1 MPHVGSGKKNEVA
14 VVVLSFVPQTVM
26 PKMLQCDLESI
37 KKLIANLEADPA
49 SEATVEAVQSILEER
64 CDGGRNIFHTAVSM
78 CQPTSN
84 KDSDLDNVAGSE
96 PIDSISSVISSRAMN
111 LRDMM
116 RRVAAASL

>member
-1 MPHVGSGKKNEVA
+1 MR
-14 VVVLSFVPQTVM
+14 SFFFS
-26 PKMLQCDLESI
+26 L
-37 KKLIANLEADPA
+37 
-49 SEATVEAVQSILEER
+49 QSILEER

-84 KDSDLDNVAGSE
+84 KDSDLDNSVPQAADT
-96 PIDSISSVISSRAMN
+96 IDAFSTVMTSSSRAMN

>member
-1 MPHVGSGKKNEVA
+1 M
-14 VVVLSFVPQTVM
+14 
-26 PKMLQCDLESI
+26 
-37 KKLIANLEADPA
+37 
-49 SEATVEAVQSILEER
+49 QSILEER

-84 KDSDLDNVAGSE
+84 KDSDQDNISGSDPMDPITAGSV
-96 PIDSISSVISSRAMN
+96 PSSSRAVN